1 MIEKV
6 YDDLVKLKIAV
17 ERDEDV
23 TRYFK
28 MCIGTKGNTRWY
40 NNGFELNPM
49 QMAILDT
56 MYDAGEGATFSASQL
71 VNDRTKLAYV
81 TQNWQTQVKNCR
93 DNISCGH
100 DEVYTSEWSLRKITE
115 YVDRWN
121 NETEVVMKTRDMKVA
136 DKWVEDHLEHYLK
149 EFDLHDN
156 EYRRNDLSKVLVSHD
171 MTEGECAWPDMVDP
185 VTGKK
190 CSHHGHTQREMVF
203 GYYIGETW
211 VYFDECDHDKLI
223 ADVNDEDVLK
233 MIKLQIPKMKTE
245 ARPWLESVS
254 RGLYQLNWWWKI
266 NNEIRRHGKSKNNE
280 AMNGKQVNGWEFT
293 AIKRYGNHG
302 HYFEGRWSPV
312 EKQVLYDL
320 YYQRYSWGSTSQLEG
335 LRFYDKEAANSIAF
349 MLNNA
354 KRIDSSCTG
363 LDEGSYIVKEYEV
376 HTDRDAD
383 FDPNRYTPQ
392 EYLKAVSEDKLDTF
406 ELEKEM
412 NKDEESE

>member
-6 YDDLVKLKIAV
+6 YSDLVKLKIAV

-56 MYDAGEGATFSASQL
+56 MYDAGEGKTFSASEL

-81 TQNWQTQVKNCR
+81 TRNWQTQVMNHR

-100 DEVYTSEWSLRKITE
+100 DEVYTSEWSLRKITK
-115 YVDRWN
+115 YVDRWD

-156 EYRRNDLSKVLVSHD
+156 EYRRNDLSRVLISHD

-203 GYYIGETW
+203 GYYIGEKW

-254 RGLYQLNWWWKI
+254 RGLYELNWWWRI
-266 NNEIRRHGKSKNNE
+266 NNEIRRNGKSQDNE

-293 AIKRYGNHG
+293 ASKRYGNHG

-312 EKQVLYDL
+312 EKLVLYDV
-320 YYQRYSWGSTSQLEG
+320 YHQRYSWGGTTQMEG

-354 KRIDSSCTG
+354 KRISASNTG
-363 LDEGSYIVKEYEV
+363 LDEGTYIVKEYEV

-392 EYLKAVSEDKLDTF
+392 EYLKAVSEGKLETF
-406 ELEKEM
+406 EVEKEL
-412 NKDEESE
+412 NKDGESE